1 MPQCDRYAKFEQMLT
16 PQASIE
22 FIIFLNGIDEE
33 FFNISENVVH
43 VEDVLGAGVVEE
55 HLPL

>member
-1 MPQCDRYAKFEQMLT
+1 MLT
-16 PQASIE
+16 PRASIE
-22 FIIFLNGIDEE
+22 FIILLDGVDEE
-33 FFNISENVVH
+33 FFDVSEDVVH